1 MIKTAAVETPQS
13 RDDPTDIKVEEIPLP
28 PPEMWGELENS
39 GKPAPTEAAAPVP
52 RVSRPIERLAFVAAP
67 TVTVPLQYPFVREGG
82 TVDSITVR
90 RLTVGE
96 VGDVLDSLPPDF
108 DNHDI
113 YAVMTG
119 LPAPVLRGLVDVD
132 GDKVMAVA
140 YDFLPLVFRPADIP
154 TGPTDSSST

>member
-13 RDDPTDIKVEEIPLP
+13 RDDPTDVTVEEIPLP
-28 PPEMWGELENS
+28 PPEMWAELENS
-39 GKPAPTEAAAPVP
+39 GKPAAAEPVPPAP
-52 RVSRPIERLAFVAAP
+52 RVSRLIEQLAFVAAP
-67 TVTVPLQYPFVREGG
+67 AVTVPLQYPFVREGRA
-82 TVDSITVR
+82 VDSITVR

-119 LPAPVLRGLVDVD
+119 LPAPALRGLVDVD

-154 TGPTDSSST
+154 TDSSST